1 MLPEERYEVIT
12 KLIEKNKIVKVPE
25 LIKIFNVSVETV
37 RRDLEYLEKE
47 GYLKRVYG
55 GAVFEKVSDSESI
68 LTKRQIEHVDE
79 KMYIASLAVQ
89 HVNDGQSII
98 IDMGTTTL
106 EFAKELKNKVK
117 KLTVITN
124 SMIIAKE
131 LSDMDD
137 YTIILTGGV
146 LRKDE
151 FSLSGYMTER
161 LIEEFHIDVAFLT
174 VGGISIEAGITDY
187 DMNEVQVKKKMI
199 KSAEQVI
206 VLADSSKFNVKTLI
220 NVCGFKDINLIITD
234 NIIKNY
240 TLIKYVNEGIQ
251 VINK

>member
-68 LTKRQIEHVDE
+68 LTERQIEHVDE

-174 VGGISIEAGITDY
+174 AGGISIEAGITDY